1 MHVNL
6 QTWGAWPLTPALALA
21 SNREDTRPPAS
32 RPVSRHTDRSAA
44 RCPQVLYCEVSGSEP
59 DSFRGGRSTA
69 SIHSQRCTS
78 VRHTY
83 DSDYQVWWAATA
95 KRLAFRSKSG
105 LNLDGIM
112 WSYILYAYSLL
123 HPRRLWNKAFYPPLA
138 VEYNNKKDNQ
148 WSEIKKSFSSK
159 LLKRRYWLML
169 LPETTMSL

>member
-1 MHVNL
+1 MSSNGTKTTA
-6 QTWGAWPLTPALALA
+6 QRKPAGAWPLTPALA
-21 SNREDTRPPAS
+21 SHREDARPPAS

-59 DSFRGGRSTA
+59 DSFRGGRNTA
-69 SIHSQRCTS
+69 SIHSQRRTS

-112 WSYILYAYSLL
+112 WSHILYRVCYIHEGYEIKLFF
-123 HPRRLWNKAFYPPLA
+123 LWHLTHIIKRQP
-138 VEYNNKKDNQ
+138 DQ
-148 WSEIKKSFSSK
+148 WSEIKKLQF
-159 LLKRRYWLML
+159 
-169 LPETTMSL
+169 